1 VTISAVTFVPESD
14 GMAADTDGSTNVV
27 ASVPGR
33 DGTVLRTADYSWD
46 PWEQPEY
53 EERLK
58 ESYDVLREE
67 LP

>member
-1 VTISAVTFVPESD
+1 
-14 GMAADTDGSTNVV
+14 MAADTDGSTNVV